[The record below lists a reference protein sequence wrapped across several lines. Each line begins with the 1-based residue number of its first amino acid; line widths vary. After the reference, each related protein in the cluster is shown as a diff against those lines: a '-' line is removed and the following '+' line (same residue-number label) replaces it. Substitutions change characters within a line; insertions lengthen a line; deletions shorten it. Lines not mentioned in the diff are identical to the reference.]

1 MTYGFFTNAI
11 VYIKFDWLIII
22 KQCIGY
28 AYVIF
33 LGVWICI
40 SKKYFLTQDKMVLS
54 SVISLNE
61 MKSLVLTKRETH
73 QEISNILKERHP
85 VMRGVSAMNVR
96 RFCNKNGKNLS
107 FIPPKQVPDKTF
119 TPYLLSLSCVK
130 VSGNCGTK

>member
-1 MTYGFFTNAI
+1 MA
-11 VYIKFDWLIII
+11 
-22 KQCIGY
+22 
-28 AYVIF
+28 
-33 LGVWICI
+33 
-40 SKKYFLTQDKMVLS
+40 LS
-54 SVISLNE
+54 SVISLGE

>member
-85 VMRGVSAMNVR
+85 VMQGVSAMNVR
-96 RFCNKNGKNLS
+96 QFCNKNGKNLS

>member
-1 MTYGFFTNAI
+1 MTYGFFSNAI

-22 KQCIGY
+22 KQCIEY

-40 SKKYFLTQDKMVLS
+40 FKKYFLTQHKMVLS

-61 MKSLVLTKRETH
+61 MKSLVFTKRKTH

-96 RFCNKNGKNLS
+96 QFCNKNGKNLS
-107 FIPPKQVPDKTF
+107 FIPPKK
-119 TPYLLSLSCVK
+119 SA
-130 VSGNCGTK
+130 